1 MTHTLPTRPAV
12 ARRSGIR
19 RMLVGNVAARLVAL
33 VALGLATVLVARL
46 GGPALVGAFTLLRVL
61 PGLAGVLA
69 SAGLPGAAPYFLA
82 GSGRTD
88 PRTRA
93 ALGLLTA
100 AGATVAAAGWLALTP
115 VLHPVFFRQWDTSL
129 TVAAAV
135 AVFTQLF
142 VSVGKALLQGADDMR
157 GANVAIGA
165 EEVAFLPVYLAM
177 LPFGQGLGTLLAALV
192 LADVAVAAGIAVRL
206 ARRGFFSGWARP
218 GLPLLRQITAYGMR
232 GQLGGMLSLLNLRLD
247 VAILGALAGPAVL
260 GVYAVASKYA
270 ELLRLPGLAVTYVL
284 YPVFAAQDGA
294 AAAARTRALLR
305 RAGVLTALAA
315 IPLALAAGPLL
326 PLLYGR
332 AFDGAIVPAW
342 ILLAGLVGEGIAGL
356 VTAYLYGV
364 GRPGVNSLAM
374 GAGVLATVVL
384 DLLLIPRYGAV
395 GAAVASAVAYLTT
408 TATLVFSFHQLAS
421 RRRTVRMPAVLLVVV
436 LLMSPPMAFLAG
448 RHSGSAERVAT
459 PAFHASRLSFPSM
472 SGSKQPF
479 LAPVAPYA
487 AAVDAAHGRGLRIWI
502 EADLRKR
509 WLAGPTSFAEGV
521 NRVAELSR
529 RPGVVGV
536 KVVDE
541 VGYQDGLDSPAKV
554 SAFLHAT
561 ALAVRKAAPGTL
573 ILVDMLVPEL
583 GCMPDLEPPIRWG
596 TICAVRARGV
606 YPQLALT
613 AVDGYVASGDVDVI
627 DLSSSLLPAKTYAG
641 WGTDEATAQ
650 RQAWR
655 EVLWRGWAKHVR
667 LNARRALAHAGIYP
681 GSEQDAATELQIF
694 ADLPVA
700 EGAAGV
706 SVWTWRQKYQGDI
719 SRLLDPGLRPN
730 ALWRELQKRRAAGM
744 ALSTHLTPS
753 STELGLDTDLRVL
766 SSVFTDVY
774 IAAGTG

>member
-1 MTHTLPTRPAV
+1 MTHTLPASPVVGRRP
-12 ARRSGIR
+12 GLR

-33 VALGLATVLVARL
+33 VALALATVLVARV

-61 PGLAGVLA
+61 PGLAGVLV

-82 GSGRTD
+82 GSGRAD
-88 PRTRA
+88 PRVRA
-93 ALGLLTA
+93 ALGLLTV
-100 AGATVAAAGWLALTP
+100 AGATAAAAGWLALTP
-115 VLHPVFFRQWDTSL
+115 VLHQVFFRQWDPGL
-129 TVAAAV
+129 TVAAAL

-165 EEVAFLPVYLAM
+165 EEVAFLPAYLAV
-177 LPFGQGLGTLLAALV
+177 LPFGPGLGPLLAGLV
-192 LADVAVAAGIAVRL
+192 LADVVVAAGIAVRL
-206 ARRGFFSGWARP
+206 ARRGFFSRWSRP

-260 GVYAVASKYA
+260 GVYAVASKFA

-284 YPVFAAQDGA
+284 YPAFAAQDAA
-294 AAAARTRALLR
+294 AAAARTRALFR
-305 RAGVLTALAA
+305 RAGVLTLLAA
-315 IPLALAAGPLL
+315 VPLALAAGPLL

-332 AFDGAIVPAW
+332 AFHGAIVPAW

-374 GAGVLATVVL
+374 GAGVLVTVVL
-384 DLLLIPRYGAV
+384 DLLLIPRHGAV

-408 TATLVFSFHQLAS
+408 TATLVFAFHQLAS
-421 RRRTVRMPAVLLVVV
+421 RRRTVRAPVVALVVV
-436 LLMSPPMAFLAG
+436 LLVSPPMAFLAG
-448 RHSGSAERVAT
+448 RHSASAEPVAAAT
-459 PAFHASRLSFPSM
+459 SSAARPAPPSRSRSR
-472 SGSKQPF
+472 GPF

-487 AAVDAAHGRGLRIWI
+487 AAVDAAHRRGLRVWI

-509 WLAGPTSFAEGV
+509 WLAGPASFAEGV
-521 NRVAELSR
+521 DRVAQLSR

-541 VGYQDGLDSPAKV
+541 IGYQDGLDSPAKV
-554 SAFLHAT
+554 GAFLHAT
-561 ALAVRKAAPGTL
+561 ALALRKAAPGRA
-573 ILVDMLVPEL
+573 ILVDMVVPEL
-583 GCMPDLEPPIRWG
+583 GCMPDLQPPIRWA
-596 TICAVRARGV
+596 TICSVRARGA
-606 YPQLALT
+606 YPQLALP

-627 DLSSSLLPAKTYAG
+627 DLSSSILPAKTYAG

-655 EVLWRGWAKHVR
+655 EVRRRGWAGHVR
-667 LNARRALAHAGIYP
+667 L
-681 GSEQDAATELQIF
+681 
-694 ADLPVA
+694 
-700 EGAAGV
+700 
-706 SVWTWRQKYQGDI
+706 
-719 SRLLDPGLRPN
+719 
-730 ALWRELQKRRAAGM
+730 
-744 ALSTHLTPS
+744 
-753 STELGLDTDLRVL
+753 
-766 SSVFTDVY
+766 
-774 IAAGTG
+774 